1 MRRFV
6 GSMFHSFSSFFHS
19 SQVKAATIVDKLIAF
34 WVDLCTP
41 GRGAGESTWWMQ
53 SIRTVSQSTERT
65 SREMDIRNTLR
76 QWDRDHP
83 QIHHELIL
91 RYLCGAFVSVACT
104 SFYNAIRRSMS
115 NDRSPVRYN
124 YRR

>member
-1 MRRFV
+1 LR
-6 GSMFHSFSSFFHS
+6 
-19 SQVKAATIVDKLIAF
+19 QVKAASVVDKLISF

-53 SIRTVSQSTERT
+53 GIRTVSQSTERT

-76 QWDRDHP
+76 RWDRDHP
-83 QIHHELIL
+83 QIHHELII
-91 RYLCGAFVSVACT
+91 RYLCGAIISVGCT
-104 SFYNAIRRSMS
+104 SLYNAMRRSINNANS
-115 NDRSPVRYN
+115 HDRY